1 MQYLYGIIVNDYFIN
16 KIYIS
21 PNQMINNITKYFALN
36 AQKSRGPIKILGNI
50 KIQYQQ
56 INNINKIL
64 TAFFKK
70 FYILISK
77 PVYSNTVNGIKIS
90 ILYFMPKAKK
100 RFIKKFNFKLIRR
113 RNRRKSR
120 NSLISLRKSI
130 IEKLY
135 WRKLIKSTVA
145 VEAKRV
151 KFTRARVT
159 FLVLLLS
166 KLLRCNVELELVRIK
181 YIYHDSHILAQFLG
195 INSRKHTYGKF
206 KKLLWKKAT
215 IHPQGEEMDRSV
227 ELFNT
232 DFSPVTVLRGF
243 RIKISGRLARQR
255 VVPKKT
261 VKTTYKG
268 AISPTKNSILE
279 EATYTGKNKKG
290 AYSIRVWTSH
300 GTK

>member
-1 MQYLYGIIVNDYFIN
+1 
-16 KIYIS
+16 
-21 PNQMINNITKYFALN
+21 MINNITKYFALN
-36 AQKSRGPIKILGNI
+36 AQKSRGPLKMLGNV
-50 KIQYQQ
+50 KLQFQE

-77 PVYSNTVNGIKIS
+77 PVYSNTANGIKIS
-90 ILYFMPKAKK
+90 ILYFMPKTKK
-100 RFIKKFNFKLIRR
+100 RFVKKFNYKLIRR
-113 RNRRKSR
+113 RNRNKSR
-120 NSLISLRKSI
+120 NNLISLRKSI

-135 WRKLIKSTVA
+135 WKKLIKSVA
-145 VEAKRV
+145 VLSTDSLIAKRV
-151 KFTRARVT
+151 KFTRSRVT

-166 KLLRCNVELELVRIK
+166 KLLNTNVQLELVRIK

-206 KKLLWKKAT
+206 KKLLWKIAT
-215 IHPQGEEMDRSV
+215 IHPQGEELEATENTQSST
-227 ELFNT
+227 EIFNN
-232 DFSPVTVLRGF
+232 DFSPVTVLRAF
-243 RIKISGRLARQR
+243 TIKISGRLAKQR

-268 AISPTKNSILE
+268 AISPNKNSILE

-290 AYSIRVWTSH
+290 AYSIRLWTSH
-300 GTK
+300 GTRSNLPK